1 MKTLHRYLTAQIL
14 ASMFLTVAVFTFVL
28 LLGNILKDIL
38 GLLIGSHGHFGMVVE
53 AIVLLIPFAW
63 VFALPMGLLTATL
76 LVFGRFSADQELT
89 AVRSSGISLL
99 SLITPVLLLSL
110 FCCVLSAWFN
120 MDLGPR
126 SRVAFLSLR
135 DEIFA
140 NVATMNLPEGRFQ
153 NVSTNYMFYTEKN
166 DNGKLKNVMIVD
178 TTYGMTFL
186 APNGQIKLSATNMT
200 LTLYEAR
207 IINKLTNGDDLIT
220 SSGQINF
227 PIDIKNVKDKF
238 SKPSINDMTFWELR
252 QEMHDWEDRMPQTV
266 STNVTKATLQDVR
279 KTFQG
284 HIEQM
289 RVVMNRQI
297 SFSFACFG
305 FTLIGIPLGIRVHRR
320 ETNIGIVI
328 ALVLVLIYYSFI
340 ILAGELSSRPEF
352 YPHLIV
358 WLPNFIFQGA
368 GAWLL
373 WRANRGT

>member
-1 MKTLHRYLTAQIL
+1 LKTLHKYLTAQIL
-14 ASMFLTVAVFTFVL
+14 ASMLLTVAVFTFVL
-28 LLGNILKDIL
+28 LLGNILKEIL
-38 GLLIGSHGHFGMVVE
+38 GLLIGSHGHIGIVVK
-53 AIVLLIPFAW
+53 AIVLLIPFVW

-89 AVRSSGISLL
+89 AARASGISLL

-126 SRVAFLSLR
+126 SRVAYLGLK
-135 DEIFA
+135 DEIMTDL
-140 NVATMNLPEGRFQ
+140 ATTQLPEGRFV
-153 NVSTNYMFYTEKN
+153 NISTNYMFYTDKN
-166 DNGKLKNVMIVD
+166 VNGKLKGVMVVVVD
-178 TTYGMTFL
+178 QNMTL
-186 APNGQIKLSATNMT
+186 QAPRGNIEISPTNFT
-200 LTLYEAR
+200 LTLYDAFSV
-207 IINKLTNGDDLIT
+207 NKLTNSPPLIT
-220 SSGQINF
+220 SFGEIQI
-227 PIDIKNVKDKF
+227 PIDIKAMKDKF

-252 QEMHDWEDRMPQTV
+252 QEMRDMEDRLPQTI
-266 STNVTKATLQDVR
+266 STNTTKVTLQDIR
-279 KTFQG
+279 KMPQNL
-284 HIEQM
+284 IEQM

-305 FTLIGIPLGIRVHRR
+305 FALIGIPLGIRVHRR
-320 ETNIGIVI
+320 ETNIGIAI
-328 ALVLVLIYYSFI
+328 ALALVLIYYSFI